1 MEGSVG
7 KALPELSF
15 DEDMVEDDDVDGAD
29 VGEQVCDGLLGPFL
43 LRLGRSAPKC
53 HLELGECGS

>member
-43 LRLGRSAPKC
+43 LRLG
-53 HLELGECGS
+53 